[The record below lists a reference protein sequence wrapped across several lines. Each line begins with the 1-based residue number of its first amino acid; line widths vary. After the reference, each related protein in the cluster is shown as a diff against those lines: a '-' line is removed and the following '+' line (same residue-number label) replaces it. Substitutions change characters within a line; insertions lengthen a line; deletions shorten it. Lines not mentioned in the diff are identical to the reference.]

1 MVILYDLIVKMAS
14 GDQGGRMDKKYR
26 AVVFKMPNNSDKA
39 ERRYVI
45 KDMESGEI
53 VDDAQ
58 GYGYK
63 SAQKAYAGWAYKRRD
78 KSKDTE
84 KAEKER
90 AISKWTEENKTFIRL
105 LDTLAFEKWKDTRTP
120 VDAGFVK
127 KLLEENGY
135 IDLNFTA
142 GNSAGTDPWIM
153 VLSVHLNELFKVH
166 IQIAGNM
173 KLKLVLIFDSFTL
186 G

>member
-1 MVILYDLIVKMAS
+1 
-14 GDQGGRMDKKYR
+14 MDKKYK
-26 AVVFKMPNNSDKA
+26 AVVLKMPNNSDKA

-63 SAQKAYAGWAYKRRD
+63 SAQKAYAGWAYKSRD
-78 KSKDTE
+78 KSKDAE

-90 AISKWTEENKTFIRL
+90 AISKWMKENKAFIRL
-105 LDTLAFEKWKDTRTP
+105 LDTLAFEEWKDTRTP
-120 VDAGFVK
+120 VDAVYVK

-135 IDLNFTA
+135 RDLNFTA
-142 GNSAGTDPWIM
+142 G
-153 VLSVHLNELFKVH
+153 ELFKYW
-166 IQIAGNM
+166 QRGPLYS
-173 KLKLVLIFDSFTL
+173 KRKR
-186 G
+186 

>member
-26 AVVFKMPNNSDKA
+26 AVVFKIPNNSDKA

-142 GNSAGTDPWIM
+142 G
-153 VLSVHLNELFKVH
+153 ELLRYWQRGPLYSK
-166 IQIAGNM
+166 
-173 KLKLVLIFDSFTL
+173 KKR
-186 G
+186 

>member
-1 MVILYDLIVKMAS
+1 
-14 GDQGGRMDKKYR
+14 
-26 AVVFKMPNNSDKA
+26 
-39 ERRYVI
+39 
-45 KDMESGEI
+45 MESGEI

-142 GNSAGTDPWIM
+142 G
-153 VLSVHLNELFKVH
+153 ELLRYWQRGPLYSK
-166 IQIAGNM
+166 
-173 KLKLVLIFDSFTL
+173 KKR
-186 G
+186 

>member
-63 SAQKAYAGWAYKRRD
+63 SAQKAYAGWAYKRRISPRIPR
-78 KSKDTE
+78 KRK
-84 KAEKER
+84 KRER
-90 AISKWTEENKTFIRL
+90 YRNGRKKIKHSLDYWTRWRSRSGKTRVRL
-105 LDTLAFEKWKDTRTP
+105 WMQA
-120 VDAGFVK
+120 
-127 KLLEENGY
+127 
-135 IDLNFTA
+135 
-142 GNSAGTDPWIM
+142 
-153 VLSVHLNELFKVH
+153 LSRNC
-166 IQIAGNM
+166 
-173 KLKLVLIFDSFTL
+173 
-186 G
+186 

>member
-14 GDQGGRMDKKYR
+14 GDQGGRK
-26 AVVFKMPNNSDKA
+26 
-39 ERRYVI
+39 RRYVI

-142 GNSAGTDPWIM
+142 G
-153 VLSVHLNELFKVH
+153 ELLRYWQRGPLYSK
-166 IQIAGNM
+166 
-173 KLKLVLIFDSFTL
+173 KKR
-186 G
+186 

>member
-78 KSKDTE
+78 KSKDDY
-84 KAEKER
+84 
-90 AISKWTEENKTFIRL
+90 WTRWRSRSGKTRVRL
-105 LDTLAFEKWKDTRTP
+105 WMQA
-120 VDAGFVK
+120 
-127 KLLEENGY
+127 
-135 IDLNFTA
+135 
-142 GNSAGTDPWIM
+142 
-153 VLSVHLNELFKVH
+153 LSRNC
-166 IQIAGNM
+166 
-173 KLKLVLIFDSFTL
+173 
-186 G
+186 